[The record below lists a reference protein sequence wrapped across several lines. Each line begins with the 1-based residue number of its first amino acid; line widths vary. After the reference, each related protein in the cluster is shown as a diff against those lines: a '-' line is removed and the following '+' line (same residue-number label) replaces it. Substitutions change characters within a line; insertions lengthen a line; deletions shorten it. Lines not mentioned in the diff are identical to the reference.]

1 MFDKLQP
8 AWSCDVEKYTV
19 PFYNAIYCI
28 RQHLFLATLEKY
40 RVRVTDIQIHRHT
53 HTNTQLITVCL

>member
-19 PFYNAIYCI
+19 PFYNAAFAST
-28 RQHLFLATLEKY
+28 LFLATLEIY
-40 RVRVTDIQIHRHT
+40 RVQTYKYTDTHTQIH
-53 HTNTQLITVCL
+53 N